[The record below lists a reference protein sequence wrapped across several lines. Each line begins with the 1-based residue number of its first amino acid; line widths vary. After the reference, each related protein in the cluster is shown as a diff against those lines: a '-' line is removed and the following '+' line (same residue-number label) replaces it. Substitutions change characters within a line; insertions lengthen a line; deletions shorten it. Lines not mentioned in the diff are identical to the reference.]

1 MYILFGDRYFADFSK
16 HLIDHNIPMVCLS
29 TEYDDILSSL
39 HVLDDFLQKADKDT
53 KWKIVVEL
61 STIFPKTL
69 KGRYDEWDTYFKDNT
84 IEEALCQRL
93 NEILTKINEVG
104 IQSTLQRRIHV
115 VATSID
121 LVGLPWVNNFSNLE
135 IHQSLRELSGETGE
149 TDIYF
154 CALSDENYL
163 AIGEYLL
170 ARHMSNIFE
179 YHQYNLKTYVPKK
192 EYFELYH
199 TGRDSPAEAVEQQ
212 NRHNCLGD
220 FIDSYG

>member
-16 HLIDHNIPMVCLS
+16 HLIDYNKPLVCLS

-69 KGRYDEWDTYFKDNT
+69 KGRYDEWDIYFKDNT
-84 IEEALCQRL
+84 IEEALCHKL

-104 IQSTLQRRIHV
+104 IRSNLHIHV

-121 LVGLPWVNNFSNLE
+121 LVGLSWINNFSNLE
-135 IHQSLRELSGETGE
+135 IHQSLSELSGETD
-149 TDIYF
+149 THF
-154 CALSDENYL
+154 CALSDENHMF
-163 AIGEYLL
+163 IGEYLL
-170 ARHMSNIFE
+170 ARHVSKVFE
-179 YHQYNLKTYVPKK
+179 YHQYNVKTYFAKK
-192 EYFELYH
+192 DYLELYH
-199 TGRDSPAEAVEQQ
+199 AGRDLLAEAVEQQ
-212 NRHNCLGD
+212 NRHNCLSD
-220 FIDSYG
+220 LIDSYG